1 MAGWDDLTVSAVDVE
16 ATALT
21 AFSENR
27 FDERFVDLEFRP
39 RPEAR
44 KLFEHLIFPH
54 NSSC

>member
-1 MAGWDDLTVSAVDVE
+1 MAGWDDLTVTAVDVE

-39 RPEAR
+39 RPEVR
-44 KLFEHLIFPH
+44 KIL
-54 NSSC
+54 